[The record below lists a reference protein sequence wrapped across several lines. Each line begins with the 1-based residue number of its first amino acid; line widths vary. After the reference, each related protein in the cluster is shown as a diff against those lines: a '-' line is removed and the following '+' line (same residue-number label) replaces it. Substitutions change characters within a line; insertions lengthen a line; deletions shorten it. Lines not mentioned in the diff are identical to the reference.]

1 MHIHIYE
8 LTSGRM
14 TCCILCRYSGGS
26 NSTVNEVNQY
36 ISQNI
41 SMLDMEEIASQAS
54 EMLSSVL
61 EQECTP
67 EQIKIHIHEHTQEPK
82 IVVSLLLRDMRKK
95 VDEVRQCSSLIDEN
109 GNVVVDKNNM
119 LLYLKTVEVAAGL
132 AMRLNS

>member
-1 MHIHIYE
+1 M
-8 LTSGRM
+8 TS
-14 TCCILCRYSGGS
+14 CILCRYSGGS

-41 SMLDMEEIASQAS
+41 CMLDIQEIASQAS
-54 EMLSSVL
+54 EMLTSVL

-67 EQIKIHIHEHTQEPK
+67 EQIKIHIQEHTQEPK

-95 VDEVRQCSSLIDEN
+95 VDEVRECSSVIDED
-109 GNVVVDKNNM
+109 GKVVVDKNNM
-119 LLYLKTVEVAAGL
+119 LLYLKTVEVAAAL

>member
-1 MHIHIYE
+1 M
-8 LTSGRM
+8 TS
-14 TCCILCRYSGGS
+14 CILCRYSGGS

-41 SMLDMEEIASQAS
+41 CMLDIQEIASQAS
-54 EMLSSVL
+54 EMLTSVL

-95 VDEVRQCSSLIDEN
+95 VDEVRECSSVIDED
-109 GNVVVDKNNM
+109 GKVVVDKNNM
-119 LLYLKTVEVAAGL
+119 LLYLKTVEVTAAL

>member
-1 MHIHIYE
+1 
-8 LTSGRM
+8 M

-26 NSTVNEVNQY
+26 NSTVNEVNHY

-41 SMLDMEEIASQAS
+41 CMLDIEEIAAQAS

-67 EQIKIHIHEHTQEPK
+67 EQIKVHIHEHTQEPK

-95 VDEVRQCSSLIDEN
+95 VDEVRQCSSVTDEC
-109 GNVVVDKNNM
+109 GNVVIDKSNM

>member
-1 MHIHIYE
+1 M
-8 LTSGRM
+8 TS
-14 TCCILCRYSGGS
+14 CILCRYSGGS

-41 SMLDMEEIASQAS
+41 CMLDIQEIASQAS

-95 VDEVRQCSSLIDEN
+95 VDEVRQCSSLIDED
-109 GNVVVDKNNM
+109 GKVVVDKNNM

>member
-1 MHIHIYE
+1 M
-8 LTSGRM
+8 TS
-14 TCCILCRYSGGS
+14 CILCRYSGGS

-41 SMLDMEEIASQAS
+41 CMLDIQEIASQAS
-54 EMLSSVL
+54 ERLSSVL

-67 EQIKIHIHEHTQEPK
+67 EQIKIHIQEHTQEPK

-95 VDEVRQCSSLIDEN
+95 VDEVWQCISVIDED
-109 GNVVVDKNNM
+109 GKVVVDKNNM
-119 LLYLKTVEVAAGL
+119 LLYLKTVEVAAAL

>member
-1 MHIHIYE
+1 M
-8 LTSGRM
+8 RM
-14 TCCILCRYSGGS
+14 TCCILCRYIGGS

-95 VDEVRQCSSLIDEN
+95 VDEVRQCSSVIDED
-109 GNVVVDKNNM
+109 GKVVVDKNNM

>member
-1 MHIHIYE
+1 M
-8 LTSGRM
+8 TS
-14 TCCILCRYSGGS
+14 CILCRYSGGS

-41 SMLDMEEIASQAS
+41 SMLDIEEIASQAS

-95 VDEVRQCSSLIDEN
+95 VDEVRECSSVIDED
-109 GNVVVDKNNM
+109 GKVVVDKNNM
-119 LLYLKTVEVAAGL
+119 LLYLKTVEVAAAL

>member
-1 MHIHIYE
+1 
-8 LTSGRM
+8 M
-14 TCCILCRYSGGS
+14 TCCILCRYSGGA

-41 SMLDMEEIASQAS
+41 SMLDIEEIASQAS

-61 EQECTP
+61 EQDCTP
-67 EQIKIHIHEHTQEPK
+67 EQIKTHINEHTQEPK

-95 VDEVRQCSSLIDEN
+95 VDEVRQCSSMIDEN

>member
-1 MHIHIYE
+1 M
-8 LTSGRM
+8 TS
-14 TCCILCRYSGGS
+14 CILCRYSGGS

-41 SMLDMEEIASQAS
+41 CMLDIQEIASQAS

-67 EQIKIHIHEHTQEPK
+67 EQIKTHIQEHTQEPK

-95 VDEVRQCSSLIDEN
+95 VDEVWQCISVIDED
-109 GNVVVDKNNM
+109 GKVVVDKNNM
-119 LLYLKTVEVAAGL
+119 LLYLKTVEVAAAL

>member
-1 MHIHIYE
+1 MASGM
-8 LTSGRM
+8 TS
-14 TCCILCRYSGGS
+14 CILCRYSGGS

-41 SMLDMEEIASQAS
+41 CMLDIQEIASQAS

-95 VDEVRQCSSLIDEN
+95 VDEVRQCSSLIDED
-109 GNVVVDKNNM
+109 GKVVVDKNNM

>member
-1 MHIHIYE
+1 M
-8 LTSGRM
+8 TS
-14 TCCILCRYSGGS
+14 CILCRYSGGS

-41 SMLDMEEIASQAS
+41 CMLDIQEIASQAS
-54 EMLSSVL
+54 EMLTSVL

-95 VDEVRQCSSLIDEN
+95 VDEVRECSSVIDED
-109 GNVVVDKNNM
+109 GKVVVDKNNM

>member
-1 MHIHIYE
+1 M
-8 LTSGRM
+8 TS
-14 TCCILCRYSGGS
+14 CILCRYSGGS

-41 SMLDMEEIASQAS
+41 CMLDIQEIASQAS

-67 EQIKIHIHEHTQEPK
+67 EQIKIHIQEHTQEPK

-95 VDEVRQCSSLIDEN
+95 VDEVRECSSVIDED
-109 GNVVVDKNNM
+109 GKVVVDKNNM
-119 LLYLKTVEVAAGL
+119 LLYLKTVEVAAAL

>member
-1 MHIHIYE
+1 
-8 LTSGRM
+8 M

-109 GNVVVDKNNM
+109 GKVVVDKNNM

>member
-1 MHIHIYE
+1 M
-8 LTSGRM
+8 TS
-14 TCCILCRYSGGS
+14 CILCRYSGGS

-41 SMLDMEEIASQAS
+41 CMIDMQEIASQAS

-61 EQECTP
+61 EQVCTP
-67 EQIKIHIHEHTQEPK
+67 EQIKTHIHEHTQEPK

-95 VDEVRQCSSLIDEN
+95 VDEVWQCISVIDED
-109 GNVVVDKNNM
+109 GKVVVDKNNM
-119 LLYLKTVEVAAGL
+119 LLYLKTVEVAAAL

>member
-1 MHIHIYE
+1 
-8 LTSGRM
+8 M

-41 SMLDMEEIASQAS
+41 SMLDIEEIASQAS

-95 VDEVRQCSSLIDEN
+95 VDEVRQCSSVIDED
-109 GNVVVDKNNM
+109 GKVVVDKNNM

>member
-1 MHIHIYE
+1 
-8 LTSGRM
+8 M

-132 AMRLNS
+132 AMRLNA

>member
-1 MHIHIYE
+1 
-8 LTSGRM
+8 M
-14 TCCILCRYSGGS
+14 TCCILCRYSGDA

-41 SMLDMEEIASQAS
+41 SMLDIEEIASQAS

-67 EQIKIHIHEHTQEPK
+67 EQIKTHIHEHTQEPK

-95 VDEVRQCSSLIDEN
+95 VDEVRQCSSLIDED

>member
-1 MHIHIYE
+1 M
-8 LTSGRM
+8 SM

-41 SMLDMEEIASQAS
+41 SMLDIEEIAAQAS